1 MALLTSQLTIIQQLI
16 DDETITESQGID
28 LLMAQNGFSAAQKT
42 FIRLLPLSDAD
53 MATLLAENRLTQEQ
67 LETEINEV
75 KLSIVAGDYDTAK
88 RQLVIAELTLASM
101 PDYELGNRK
110 IMYRDQ
116 LARVRKS
123 IDEIKT
129 INAGSSINR
138 RVVARHIR
146 E

>member
-1 MALLTSQLTIIQQLI
+1 
-16 DDETITESQGID
+16 
-28 LLMAQNGFSAAQKT
+28 
-42 FIRLLPLSDAD
+42 

-129 INAGSSINR
+129 INAGASINR